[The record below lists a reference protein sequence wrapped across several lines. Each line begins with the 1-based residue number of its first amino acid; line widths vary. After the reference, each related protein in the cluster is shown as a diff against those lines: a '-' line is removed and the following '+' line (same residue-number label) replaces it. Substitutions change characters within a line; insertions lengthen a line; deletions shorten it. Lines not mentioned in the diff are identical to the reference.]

1 MPGARSHENDVDRIL
16 EQLATLAGITDD
28 LPDPSTPLGRQTR
41 EFLTNSWETCRDGL
55 LTKTTRIRVRPEP
68 MPVPRR
74 FQFEM
79 DLPYKQKRGAD
90 AAVLLMPGPISGMV
104 IYRPDLLANL
114 HEPGVAV
121 RLDPSQGLLHP
132 NFSREM
138 GLVCLGDTTEFQ
150 GPIPLD
156 VLLANH
162 LYPVLSYQNR
172 RPHHPADIE
181 AARYFA
187 LDPAAMTGLEPVAP
201 LY

>member
-1 MPGARSHENDVDRIL
+1 MPDPNAPDIERLLME
-16 EQLATLAGITDD
+16 LAEMAASTDD
-28 LPDPSTPLGRQTR
+28 LPDPNTPLGRMTR
-41 EFLTNSWETCRDGL
+41 EFLIHNWEECRDGL
-55 LTKTTRIRVRPEP
+55 LTKTDRIRVRPDR
-68 MPVPRR
+68 MPAPRT
-74 FQFEM
+74 FEFEM
-79 DLPYKQKRGAD
+79 DLPYKRKPGR
-90 AAVLLMPGPISGMV
+90 AALVELSRGPIRGLV

-121 RLDPSQGLLHP
+121 RLDPSMDFFHP

-138 GLVCLGDTTEFQ
+138 HLLCLGSTTDFQ

-172 RPHHPADIE
+172 RPHHPACLE

-187 LDPAAMTGLEPVAP
+187 LEPDAMTGLEPVEP

>member
-1 MPGARSHENDVDRIL
+1 MTDHRLQTDNVQALLARL
-16 EQLATLAGITDD
+16 MQLAGVTDD
-28 LPDPSTPLGRQTR
+28 LPDPATPLGQMTR
-41 EFLTNSWETCRDGL
+41 EFLTHSWETCRDGL
-55 LTKTTRIRVRPEP
+55 LAKTDRIRVLPEP
-68 MPVPRR
+68 QPAPRT

-79 DLPYKQKRGAD
+79 DLPYKRKLNRD
-90 AAVLLMPGPISGMV
+90 APIELAPGPIRGMV

-114 HEPGVAV
+114 HEPCVAV
-121 RLDPSQGLLHP
+121 RLDQSMGLLHP
-132 NFSREM
+132 NYSRDL

-162 LYPVLSYQNR
+162 LYPILSYQNR
-172 RPHHPADIE
+172 TPRHPADIE

-187 LDPAAMTGLEPVAP
+187 LDPDAMTGLEPVPP

>member
-1 MPGARSHENDVDRIL
+1 MPDPLTRETAI
-16 EQLATLAGITDD
+16 EQLLQELLAMVDDTGD
-28 LPDPSTPLGRQTR
+28 LPDPKSPLGEQSRQ
-41 EFLTNSWETCRDGL
+41 FFTNSWETCRDGL
-55 LTKTTRIRVRPEP
+55 LRKTTRIRVLPEP
-68 MPVPRR
+68 RPIPRI

-79 DLPYKQKRGAD
+79 DLPYKRKLGVDTPVELVA
-90 AAVLLMPGPISGMV
+90 GPIGGRV

-121 RLDPSQGLLHP
+121 RLDPSMGLFHP
-132 NFSREM
+132 NYSREL

-172 RPHHPADIE
+172 QPHDPADIE

-187 LDPAAMTGLEPVAP
+187 LDPDAMTGLEPVAP

>member
-1 MPGARSHENDVDRIL
+1 MPDTQPPDTNIDQL
-16 EQLATLAGITDD
+16 LQQLAAMAGITDD
-28 LPDPSTPLGRQTR
+28 LPDPNMPLGQMTR
-41 EFLTNSWETCRDGL
+41 EFLLHGWETCRDGL
-55 LTKTTRIRVRPEP
+55 LTKTNRIRVQPEP
-68 MPVPRR
+68 MPVPRM

-79 DLPYKQKRGAD
+79 DLPYKRKQGTGAPVEL
-90 AAVLLMPGPISGMV
+90 APGPIRGMV

-121 RLDPSQGLLHP
+121 RLDPSMGFFHP

-172 RPHHPADIE
+172 RPHHPADFE

-187 LDPAAMTGLEPVAP
+187 LDPDAMTGLEPVEP

>member
-1 MPGARSHENDVDRIL
+1 MPDAHAPDIDHL
-16 EQLATLAGITDD
+16 LQQLAAMAGITDD
-28 LPDPSTPLGRQTR
+28 LPSPDTPLGRMTR
-41 EFLTNSWETCRDGL
+41 EFLIHGWEACRDGL
-55 LTKTTRIRVRPEP
+55 LTKTKRIRVWPDP
-68 MPVPRR
+68 MPVPRT
-74 FQFEM
+74 FEFEM
-79 DLPYKQKRGAD
+79 DLPYKRKPRPD
-90 AAVLLMPGPISGMV
+90 APVELAPGPIRGLV

-121 RLDPSQGLLHP
+121 RLDPSMGFFHP
-132 NFSREM
+132 NFSREL

-172 RPHHPADIE
+172 RPHHPACLE

-187 LDPAAMTGLEPVAP
+187 LDPEAMTGLEPVAP